1 MRTYHIFELSIVIQE
16 FSNARFPFVVEKSKI
31 FRKNYSKK
39 QGNLQIP
46 ANDKTIKA
54 PGFDVTF

>member
-1 MRTYHIFELSIVIQE
+1 MRTYHIFELSIGIQE

-39 QGNLQIP
+39 QDNL
-46 ANDKTIKA
+46 
-54 PGFDVTF
+54 